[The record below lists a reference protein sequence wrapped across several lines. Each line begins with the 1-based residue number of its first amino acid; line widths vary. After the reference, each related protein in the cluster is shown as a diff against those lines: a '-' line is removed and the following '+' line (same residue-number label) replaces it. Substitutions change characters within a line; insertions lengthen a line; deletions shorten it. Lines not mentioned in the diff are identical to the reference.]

1 MKLKQRF
8 ALLFTLFVAIIL
20 FISCITIYILYRD
33 YRTEDYYRRLHIEG
47 QKLFDEYADLRINH
61 KQDLTE
67 KLNAEHKNIL
77 NSEIIVICDTAQNII
92 FKKPDTLNFF
102 INKTLLKNVAA
113 NNDYQFKDDNN
124 YQHIGFYVSEVGV
137 YVFVSAFDKIG
148 LQRLQQMGYIL
159 IFVFIGGL
167 FLTVVLSLFFVNQAL
182 KPLTEL
188 SLQMQKINAS
198 NLFEHLPEITV
209 NDELQQITGSFNK
222 MLNRL
227 NNAFETQRSFVHNA
241 SHELRTP
248 LTVMLSQTEAA
259 LNKNISPEEVKI
271 LLRSLKEDQ
280 LSLIELTNS
289 LLLLSQYEKL
299 PSFNSLPLIRIDE
312 VIFEAIATTQK
323 IYPSANISLSF
334 KEHPANEKQ
343 LMLPISDALLKAA
356 FINLIKNA
364 VIYSFNKKVDI
375 NIENTGTQIII
386 NIENNGQLIAQKD
399 IQNLMQPFFRSD
411 NAVKIKGFGLGLSI
425 AKRIIDIHDGQLI
438 YNPIEPNINRFSV
451 IFSINQ

>member
-47 QKLFDEYADLRINH
+47 QKLFDEYVDLRINH

-67 KLNAEHKNIL
+67 KLNAEHKNVL

-124 YQHIGFYVSEVGV
+124 YQHIGFYVNEVGV

-209 NDELQQITGSFNK
+209 NDELQQITSSFNK

>member
-47 QKLFDEYADLRINH
+47 QKLFDEYVDLRINH

>member
-47 QKLFDEYADLRINH
+47 QKLFDEYVDLRINH

-438 YNPIEPNINRFSV
+438 YNPIEPNLNRFSV

>member
-47 QKLFDEYADLRINH
+47 QKLFDEYVDLRINH

-67 KLNAEHKNIL
+67 KLNAEHKNVL

-124 YQHIGFYVSEVGV
+124 YQHIGFYVNEVGV

>member
-47 QKLFDEYADLRINH
+47 QKLFDEYVDLRINH

-386 NIENNGQLIAQKD
+386 NIENNGQLISQKD

>member
-47 QKLFDEYADLRINH
+47 QKLFDEYVDLRINH

-67 KLNAEHKNIL
+67 KLNAEHKNVL

>member
-20 FISCITIYILYRD
+20 FISCITIYLLYRE
-33 YRTEDYYRRLHIEG
+33 YRADDYYRRLHIEG
-47 QKLFDEYADLRINH
+47 QKLFDEYVDIKINH
-61 KQDLTE
+61 KQDLVE

-77 NSEIIVICDTAQNII
+77 NNEVVVICDTAQNII
-92 FKKPDTLNFF
+92 FKKPNTLSFS

-113 NNDYQFKDDNN
+113 NTDIQFKDANN
-124 YQHIGFYVSEVGV
+124 HQYIGFYVSEVGV
-137 YVFVSAFDKIG
+137 YVFVSAYDKIG
-148 LQRLQQMGYIL
+148 LQRLQQMSYIL

-167 FLTVVLSLFFVNQAL
+167 FLTVVVSLFFVNQAL
-182 KPLTEL
+182 KPLTEIG
-188 SLQMQKINAS
+188 LQMQKVNAS
-198 NLFEHLPEITV
+198 NLFERLPETTV
-209 NDELQQITGSFNK
+209 NDELQQITSSFNK

-227 NNAFETQRSFVHNA
+227 DSAFEAQRSFVHNA

-259 LNKNISPEEVKI
+259 LNKNINPEEVKI

-323 IYPSANISLSF
+323 IYSSASISFSF

-356 FINLIKNA
+356 FTNLIKNA
-364 VIYSFNKKVDI
+364 VLYSSNKNVEI
-375 NIENTGTQIII
+375 NIENTGTKIVV
-386 NIENNGQLIAQKD
+386 NFENNGQLISQKD
-399 IQNLMQPFFRSD
+399 IQHLMQPFFRSG

-425 AKRIIDIHDGQLI
+425 AKRIIDIHGGELI
-438 YNPIEPNINRFSV
+438 YTPIEPDTNRFSA
-451 IFSINQ
+451 IFSIH